1 MPPTHG
7 LPRGSM
13 PSVPS
18 EALLI
23 GIAQIAVV
31 IAGFTAVTSALTPP
45 GGSWSPDQRI
55 RQRAIVSTSFN
66 VLFESLLPVIAFAW
80 FGDART
86 ALVLSSGAVTL
97 YAGWVVVTR
106 ARQFLKTGA
115 IRTRSGQLLFVLGP
129 LAWLLFAANAV
140 AFASVAIYA
149 IALCVQL
156 SIAVLSF
163 YTVVA
168 AASS

>member
-1 MPPTHG
+1 
-7 LPRGSM
+7 M
-13 PSVPS
+13 PS
-18 EALLI
+18 ETLLI

-45 GGSWSPDQRI
+45 GGSWSLDLRI

-66 VLFESLLPVIAFAW
+66 VVFESLLPVIAFAW
-80 FGDART
+80 FGDAHT
-86 ALVLSSGAVTL
+86 ALVLSSAAVAM
-97 YAGWVVVTR
+97 YAAWVVLTR
-106 ARQFLKTGA
+106 ARQFLKSDA

-129 LAWLLFAANAV
+129 LALLLFAANAI
-140 AFASVAIYA
+140 AFASVAVYA
-149 IALCVQL
+149 VALCVQL
-156 SIAVLSF
+156 SVAVLSF

>member
-1 MPPTHG
+1 MP
-7 LPRGSM
+7 R
-13 PSVPS
+13 VPG
-18 EALLI
+18 ELLLLA
-23 GIAQIAVV
+23 IAQIAVV

-86 ALVLSSGAVTL
+86 ALVVSSAAVAVYT
-97 YAGWVVVTR
+97 GWVVTMR
-106 ARQFLKTGA
+106 ASQFLKTDA

-129 LAWLLFAANAV
+129 LACLLFAANAI
-140 AFASVAIYA
+140 AFASVAVYA
-149 IALCVQL
+149 VALCVQL
-156 SIAVLSF
+156 SVALISF

-168 AASS
+168 AASR

>member
-1 MPPTHG
+1 MP
-7 LPRGSM
+7 R
-13 PSVPS
+13 VPS
-18 EALLI
+18 EGLLL
-23 GIAQIAVV
+23 GIAQISVV

-86 ALVLSSGAVTL
+86 ALVLSSVAVAL

-106 ARQFLKTGA
+106 ARQFLKTDA

-140 AFASVAIYA
+140 VFASVAIYA

-156 SIAVLSF
+156 SVAVLSF
-163 YTVVA
+163 YTVVV
-168 AASS
+168 AASN